1 MDGFQ
6 LVLIVTLGSG
16 IGVLV
21 AGPLFGCKVPPA
33 KAFAAAL
40 ISGLCYLIPTVGAV
54 ASLIALIY
62 FVGIWGTG
70 EWMDAAYTAFVA
82 RLVTVPVMMLFN
94 YSVW

>member
-16 IGVLV
+16 LGVIV

-33 KAFAAAL
+33 MAFAAAA

-54 ASLIALIY
+54 ASLAALIY
-62 FVGIWGTG
+62 FVGLWGTG
-70 EWMDAAYTAFVA
+70 EWMDAVYTSFVA
-82 RLVTVPVMMLFN
+82 RLATVPVMLLFN